1 MSDEP
6 RPVGDALDAVRRE
19 LRIDAPAG
27 FAALEAAWPDLVGP
41 ALAAHSRPRALREG
55 VLSVLADGPAWA
67 GQMSYL
73 DEVLVARIAVEVPS
87 ARVREVRV
95 TVAREGPAER

>member
-1 MSDEP
+1 MGEEP

-67 GQMSYL
+67 GQMRYL
-73 DEVLVARIAVEVPS
+73 DQVLVERIAVEVT
-87 ARVREVRV
+87 AVTVLAVRV
-95 TVAREGPAER
+95 TVVREGDAGG